1 MRILLDTNVLVRAA
15 SGPPSPAEELLRICL
30 TPPQVLCFSPFLFSE
45 VSRVLRYPRV
55 QRIHGMSE
63 EKIDSYLRFLQA
75 GSLMVTVPADAVET
89 VVPNDPKDD
98 PIVATAVAAKA
109 EVICTLDRHLHQEAV
124 VLYCDSKKI
133 EVVTDIELLHRLR
146 PAAP

>member
-1 MRILLDTNVLVRAA
+1 MRILLDTNILVRAA
-15 SGPPSPAEELLRICL
+15 SGPPSPAEELLRLCL
-30 TPPQVLCFSPFLFSE
+30 APPHVLCLSPFLLSE

-55 QRIHGMSE
+55 QKVHGMSD
-63 EKIDSYLRFLQA
+63 EKIDAYLGFLRA
-75 GSLMVTVPADAVET
+75 GSLMVTVPSDAVET

-109 EVICTLDRHLHQEAV
+109 EAICTLDRHLHHEAV
-124 VLYCDSKKI
+124 VLYCDSRKI